1 MAGDTIYRDG
11 NWWQAIRYTE
21 MGSDDKREDIKDGK
35 LWQAIR
41 CTEMGT
47 DGR

>member
-21 MGSDDKREDIKDGK
+21 MGSDGRRYDLNDGN
-35 LWQAIR
+35 
-41 CTEMGT
+41 
-47 DGR
+47 